1 MGDNKKLNIYGTY
14 GDEGETDTGITI
26 TPLNVYGRTN
36 SISID
41 NTNGRLNN

>member
-1 MGDNKKLNIYGTY
+1 MNIYGIY
-14 GDEGETDTGITI
+14 GDKTSVDTGIII

-41 NTNGRLNN
+41 NKDGTVYG